1 MAEIAARVD
10 LDPRMWCRPV
20 VNAAINPDPLTCW
33 LALATAAPDSYPT
46 TLTGMNMGDQPPF
59 SNIDLEQLNA
69 ELTRYEQAL
78 EAERLEAERLEAE
91 RQAAEA
97 ARRARATPTRRTP
110 TPGAGSTCGVKP
122 GDIPTDA
129 QLACM
134 FGGGGGSSGGSS
146 GGGDPYDDTDDYPPP
161 EEYVWEPV
169 EGYNPLPPPPTDCPN
184 GWWYDS
190 KTGYECL

>member
-20 VNAAINPDPLTCW
+20 VNAAINPDPLICW

-46 TLTGMNMGDQPPF
+46 TLTGMNMGDYPPF
-59 SNIDLEQLNA
+59 SDIDTEQLNA
-69 ELTRYEQAL
+69 ELTRYEQA
-78 EAERLEAERLEAE
+78 LEAERLEAE

-110 TPGAGSTCGVKP
+110 TPSTGSTCGVKP

-134 FGGGGGSSGGSS
+134 FGGGGGGGVDDGGWNPDTHDSSPLP
-146 GGGDPYDDTDDYPPP
+146 DEPD
-161 EEYVWEPV
+161 WQPV
-169 EGYNPLPPPPTDCPN
+169 EGYNPLPPPPTNCPN
-184 GWWYDS
+184 GWRYDS
-190 KTGYECL
+190 DTGYRCL